1 MSIVPIQRM
10 FDRRDKKLP
19 NRQNDCLIISLL
31 RRSLPER
38 KQTLQCAIVADV
50 DCQVPLSRVSRLVVW
65 KRILRQESRDVS
77 SFATLQPL
85 VSGEVSRL

>member
-1 MSIVPIQRM
+1 MSIVPIQRI
-10 FDRRDKKLP
+10 FDRRDEKLP
-19 NRQNDCLIISLL
+19 NRQNDCL

-50 DCQVPLSRVSRLVVW
+50 DCRVPLSRVSRLVVW